1 MTNGSMVSDNTRIAI
16 RQWAIEVA
24 LQACRENVVSR
35 VGAEVVAVAQAIE
48 AYVTETSEPKAT

>member
-1 MTNGSMVSDNTRIAI
+1 MTNGSMVSDNSRIAI

-24 LQACRENVVSR
+24 LQACRENVASR

-48 AYVTETSEPKAT
+48 VYVMEPTAEKG